1 MIYLKYFEELELT
14 NRKIQYEKIN
24 DTVYQFTTDELI
36 YQVAFT
42 PSLTKK
48 YKSCWE
54 RGYDLLH
61 NQDID
66 YYQANK
72 NPYNILSTVTEITK
86 NFLQEKNV
94 EVLIVLHML
103 MKNVQLIN

>member
-66 YYQANK
+66 YYKFYLNFYPFK
-72 NPYNILSTVTEITK
+72 DKILYGKFKYILSSGYQ
-86 NFLQEKNV
+86 NSCQN
-94 EVLIVLHML
+94 
-103 MKNVQLIN
+103 N